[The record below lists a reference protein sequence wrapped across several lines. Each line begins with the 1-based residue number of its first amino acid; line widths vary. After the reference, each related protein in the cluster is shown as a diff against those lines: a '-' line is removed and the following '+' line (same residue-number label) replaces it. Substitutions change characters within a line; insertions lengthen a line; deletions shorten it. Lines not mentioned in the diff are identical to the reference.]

1 MKTYSISIRVG
12 VVEDAMLRE
21 TLKKQPSQQGDT
33 RFLEKMIA
41 QEYKKSILVQASE
54 VLLLLSSC
62 LR

>member
-41 QEYKKSILVQASE
+41 
-54 VLLLLSSC
+54 
-62 LR
+62 